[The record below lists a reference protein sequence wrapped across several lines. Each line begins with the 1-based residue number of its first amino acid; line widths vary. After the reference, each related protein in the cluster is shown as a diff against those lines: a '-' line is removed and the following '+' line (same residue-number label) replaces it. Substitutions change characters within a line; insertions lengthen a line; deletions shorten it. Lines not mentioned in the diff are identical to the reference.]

1 MARSSGTA
9 TESAGL
15 GIRTFWRGMVAAGV
29 GNALESY
36 DFAVYGFLTPV
47 IAVVF
52 FPSKDVFVGLLSAFA
67 VFAVGFGMR
76 PLGAILFGIL
86 ADRRGRRTAL
96 IAVIMTMGVAT
107 LAVGLVP
114 PYAQVGVLGPVLL
127 VAARSAQGVA
137 VGGEFGTSAPF
148 LVEYAPRSRRGMWG
162 SVTYVGSGIGNAL
175 AAAVVLGVTLLVARH
190 DLQAWGWRVPFLL
203 GFPLVA
209 VGFYMRLRIEETP
222 SFETIRAARGQAR
235 SPLLE
240 AARDH
245 WREMLVVVGAV
256 LAFAVTAYTVLT
268 FMLTYLSS
276 VRGLSRSVA
285 LLLVLVAI
293 LLGVVLAPLFGWA
306 SDVLGR
312 GRVLMAGCAGTV
324 VLYLPGYA
332 LIGLGTVPAVL
343 AGLVLFM
350 LPLGVFQGVTPAAF
364 SEIFPTRVRASGF
377 SVAYGIGTA
386 LFSGTTPFI
395 LTLLVTSTHNPLSPA
410 WYPMV
415 CGVISLGV
423 LVAARGMLGMGQPRA
438 ALQIAE

>member
-1 MARSSGTA
+1 
-9 TESAGL
+9 
-15 GIRTFWRGMVAAGV
+15 
-29 GNALESY
+29 
-36 DFAVYGFLTPV
+36 
-47 IAVVF
+47 
-52 FPSKDVFVGLLSAFA
+52 

-222 SFETIRAARGQAR
+222 SFEAIRASRGRAR